1 MGEDFPSYR
10 KALLVMSAARGGGDK
25 KLFELAMKQRE
36 LTALSGAG
44 GQVIGGTAAA
54 AFNPLAAAA
63 IFTIPSVMAT
73 IATNRSAVNRLLSV
87 SKQVEKNGGDL
98 TAPLVV
104 TNMMKVLSALSDEEQ
119 ESIRTDM
126 FEYYR

>member
-1 MGEDFPSYR
+1 M
-10 KALLVMSAARGGGDK
+10 
-25 KLFELAMKQRE
+25 
-36 LTALSGAG
+36 SGAVSAPY
-44 GQVIGGTAAA
+44 QLVGGTAAA

-73 IATNRSAVNRLLSV
+73 IATNRAAVNRLLSV

-119 ESIRTDM
+119 ESIRNDM

>member
-1 MGEDFPSYR
+1 
-10 KALLVMSAARGGGDK
+10 
-25 KLFELAMKQRE
+25 
-36 LTALSGAG
+36 
-44 GQVIGGTAAA
+44 
-54 AFNPLAAAA
+54 
-63 IFTIPSVMAT
+63 MAT

>member
-1 MGEDFPSYR
+1 
-10 KALLVMSAARGGGDK
+10 
-25 KLFELAMKQRE
+25 MKQRE
-36 LTALSGAG
+36 LTALSQAVGAPTQVLG
-44 GQVIGGTAAA
+44 GAAA
-54 AFNPLAAAA
+54 VAFNPLVTAA

-104 TNMMKVLSALSDEEQ
+104 TNMMKVLSALSDDEQ
-119 ESIRTDM
+119 QSIREDM